1 MLRVRAAKGR
11 QLAGLVAVLSVAAAS
26 FAASS
31 WVSAE
36 DTANKCAGKKYTIGF
51 SHPFGESH
59 FASTLKK
66 KVKRFGDES
75 GCITVLL
82 DNTTSANLESQRA
95 TLESWVTQK
104 VDAIVVLPVDLN
116 ALGGLQKKAQAGGIK
131 WLTYAQPTKTADGSV
146 GFDNVQSGDLVAKD
160 ALAWVKKHYPNGD
173 VTAAV
178 TTLTPLAGF
187 AGRWDQPLQQFEK
200 AGLKVVS
207 KQDCATQSCGLQIA
221 EDALR
226 QHPNMKVFIGI
237 NDDAAIGALRAYMN
251 AKVDLSGVYIAGQD
265 GTLEGL
271 EAVKK
276 GGSYRASAAILLDEL
291 AKSILDNSLAAITG
305 KGQADYVTPV
315 VLGSLEDP
323 KLLDRLITEYKD

>member
-1 MLRVRAAKGR
+1 MLRLQGTAAA
-11 QLAGLVAVLSVAAAS
+11 LTGLVAIVSVGASMLAPVAALAD
-26 FAASS
+26 
-31 WVSAE
+31 
-36 DTANKCAGKKYTIGF
+36 DTANKCGGKKYTIGF

-104 VDAIVVLPVDLN
+104 VDAIVVLPVDIK
-116 ALGGLQKKAQAGGIK
+116 ALSGLQKKAQGAGIK
-131 WLTYAQPTKTADGSV
+131 WLTYANPIKTADGSV

-160 ALAWVKKHYPNGD
+160 ALAWVKKNYPNGD

-178 TTLTPLAGF
+178 TTLTPLSGF
-187 AGRWDQPLQQFEK
+187 SGRWDQPLEQFDK

-251 AKVDLSGVYIAGQD
+251 AKIDLNGVYIAGQD

-276 GGSYRASAAILLDEL
+276 GGAYRASAAILLDEL

-315 VLGSLEDP
+315 VLGSMEDP
-323 KLLDRLITEYKD
+323 KLLDKLITEYKD

>member
-1 MLRVRAAKGR
+1 
-11 QLAGLVAVLSVAAAS
+11 
-26 FAASS
+26 
-31 WVSAE
+31 
-36 DTANKCAGKKYTIGF
+36 
-51 SHPFGESH
+51 
-59 FASTLKK
+59 LKK

-95 TLESWVTQK
+95 TLESWITQK

-116 ALGGLQKKAQAGGIK
+116 ALSGLQKKAQSGGIK

-187 AGRWDQPLQQFEK
+187 SGRWDQPLEQFEK

-226 QHPNMKVFIGI
+226 QHPDMKVFIGI

-251 AKVDLSGVYIAGQD
+251 AKIDLNGVYIAGQD

-276 GGSYRASAAILLDEL
+276 GGAYRASAAILLDEL
-291 AKSILDNSLAAITG
+291 AKSILVNSLAAITG
-305 KGQADYVTPV
+305 KGEADYVTPV

-323 KLLDRLITEYKD
+323 KLLDRLITEYKN

>member
-1 MLRVRAAKGR
+1 MLRLQGTAAA
-11 QLAGLVAVLSVAAAS
+11 LTGLVAMVSVGASMLAPVAA
-26 FAASS
+26 FAD
-31 WVSAE
+31 
-36 DTANKCAGKKYTIGF
+36 DTANKCGGKKYTIGF

-104 VDAIVVLPVDLN
+104 VDAIVVLPVDIK
-116 ALGGLQKKAQAGGIK
+116 ALSGLQKKAQGAGIK
-131 WLTYAQPTKTADGSV
+131 WLTYANPIKTADGSV

-160 ALAWVKKHYPNGD
+160 ALAWVKKNYPNGD

-178 TTLTPLAGF
+178 TTLTPLSGF
-187 AGRWDQPLQQFEK
+187 SGRWDQPLEQFDK

-226 QHPNMKVFIGI
+226 QHPDMKVFIGI

-251 AKVDLSGVYIAGQD
+251 AKIDLNGVYIAGQD

-276 GGSYRASAAILLDEL
+276 GGAYRASAAILLDEL

-315 VLGSLEDP
+315 VLGSMEDP
-323 KLLDRLITEYKD
+323 KLLDKLITEYKD

>member
-1 MLRVRAAKGR
+1 MLRLQGTAAA
-11 QLAGLVAVLSVAAAS
+11 LTGLVAIVSVGASMLAPVAA
-26 FAASS
+26 FAD
-31 WVSAE
+31 
-36 DTANKCAGKKYTIGF
+36 DTANKCGGKKYTIGF

-104 VDAIVVLPVDLN
+104 VDAIVVLPVDIK
-116 ALGGLQKKAQAGGIK
+116 ALSGLQKKAQGAGIK
-131 WLTYAQPTKTADGSV
+131 WLTYANPIKTADGSV

-160 ALAWVKKHYPNGD
+160 ALAWVKKNYPNGD

-178 TTLTPLAGF
+178 TTLTPLSGF
-187 AGRWDQPLQQFEK
+187 SGRWDQPLEQFDK

-226 QHPNMKVFIGI
+226 QHPDMKVFIGI

-251 AKVDLSGVYIAGQD
+251 AKIDLNGVYIAGQD

-276 GGSYRASAAILLDEL
+276 GGAYRASAAILLDEL

-315 VLGSLEDP
+315 VLGSMEDP
-323 KLLDRLITEYKD
+323 KLLDKLITEYKD

>member
-1 MLRVRAAKGR
+1 MLRLKGTAAAI
-11 QLAGLVAVLSVAAAS
+11 AGLAILSVGAASILAAAP
-26 FAASS
+26 ALAD
-31 WVSAE
+31 
-36 DTANKCAGKKYTIGF
+36 DTASKCAGKKYTIGF

-66 KVKRFGDES
+66 KVKRSGDQS

-104 VDAIVVLPVDLN
+104 VDAIVVLPVDIK
-116 ALGGLQKKAQAGGIK
+116 ALSGLQKKAQAAGIK
-131 WLTYAQPTKTADGSV
+131 WLTYANPIKSADGSV

-160 ALAWVKKHYPNGD
+160 ALAWVKENYPNGD

-178 TTLTPLAGF
+178 TTLIPLSGF
-187 AGRWDQPLQQFEK
+187 SGRWDQPLEQFEK

-237 NDDAAIGALRAYMN
+237 NDDAAIGAMRAYMN
-251 AKVDLSGVYIAGQD
+251 AKIDLKGVYIAGQD

-276 GGSYRASAAILLDEL
+276 GGAYRASAAILLDEL

-315 VLGSLEDP
+315 VLGSLKDP
-323 KLLDRLITEYKD
+323 KMLDKLITEYKD